1 MIDFEKQLIID
12 LAKYSDKI
20 AIGNNFFSKNGIN
33 WVNENHANGKVDA
46 NGDAMVCNYEMRV
59 VMFLM

>member
-1 MIDFEKQLIID
+1 MTKLPLETI
-12 LAKYSDKI
+12 
-20 AIGNNFFSKNGIN
+20 FFSKNGIN